1 VPGATFT
8 TVAHGIND
16 KGQIVGVFQVEAGG
30 LLVDHGFLRDAAG
43 SFTVIDVPGA
53 LSTEVFGI
61 NDSGQIV
68 GSFSDA
74 SFNRHGFLATPVT
87 TIAVPSTLLLLGA
100 GAWPGGM
107 DAAGPSDGSSA
118 ALAPWRSRSSARD
131 DGTAASAGGR
141 LGVGSGLPY
150 RQGTAG
156 DAELRPSPG
165 RRDA

>member
-16 KGQIVGVFQVEAGG
+16 DGQIVGGFQVEAGG

-87 TIAVPSTLLLLGA
+87 TIAVPSTLFLLGA
-100 GAWPGGM
+100 GGVAWWYGRGRPFGRLLGR
-107 DAAGPSDGSSA
+107 AR
-118 ALAPWRSRSSARD
+118 ALAFALFCTR
-131 DGTAASAGGR
+131 
-141 LGVGSGLPY
+141 
-150 RQGTAG
+150 
-156 DAELRPSPG
+156 
-165 RRDA
+165 